1 MERSFQYQL
10 YRFLRGALRL
20 FYPKVEVIGR
30 ENLPQE
36 PCIIVSNHAQMHG
49 PIMSE
54 LFLEDPKYIWCV
66 GEMMHRKEVPAYA
79 FQDFWSRKP
88 RCLHWFYKLLSHIIA
103 PLAEFVF
110 TTGPSIEVRRD
121 RRIVQTIRETAKRLA
136 EGANVV
142 IFPEH
147 DEPFDNIICKFQD
160 GFVSA
165 AKEYFHQTGREV
177 CFVPMYLAPGL
188 KKMVLGKPVRY
199 RADAPIKEERQRICE
214 ALMLSVSA
222 IAKGLPRH
230 RVVPYNNVP
239 KKEYPYNLPE
249 VCK

>member
-1 MERSFQYQL
+1 MESSFKYQL
-10 YRFLRGALRL
+10 YRCMRGVLRF
-20 FYPKVEVIGR
+20 FYPKIEVVGK

-49 PIMSE
+49 PIISE
-54 LFLEDPKYIWCV
+54 LFLEEPKYIWCV
-66 GEMMHRKEVPAYA
+66 GEMMHREEVPDYA

-88 RCLHWFYKLLSHIIA
+88 DCMHWFYKLLSHIIA
-103 PLAEFVF
+103 PLAAFIF

-121 RRIVQTIRETAKRLA
+121 RRSVHTIRETAQRLE

-147 DEPFDNIICKFQD
+147 DEPFDNILCKFQE

-165 AKEYFHQTGREV
+165 AKEYHRRTGIEV
-177 CFVPMYLAPGL
+177 CFVPMYLAPSL
-188 KKMVLGKPVRY
+188 KKMVLGKPIRY
-199 RADAPIKEERQRICE
+199 HADTPVKDERQRICE
-214 ALMLSVSA
+214 QLMEA
-222 IAKGLPRH
+222 ITDMAQALPRH
-230 RVVPYNNVP
+230 RITPYNNVP

-249 VCK
+249 VSK